1 MFCEEQGI
9 WINEKS
15 LSHATGFLL
24 YYRGS
29 YPASRAND
37 LSSFTPDPS
46 VVSMSPINSP
56 FTPADS
62 ACFCVSLDNLARP
75 PANRMNVR
83 GSMNL
88 KIAIVTKI
96 SSSLMGGMCSKG
108 VPGMG
113 FKIFMG
119 TEQTSN
125 SFSSKANSMRCFIV
139 SPIPMIPPEQI
150 SIPNSWAVRIVSFFC
165 SMVCV
170 VHLSLIHISE
180 PTRP

>member
-96 SSSLMGGMCSKG
+96 
-108 VPGMG
+108 
-113 FKIFMG
+113 
-119 TEQTSN
+119 
-125 SFSSKANSMRCFIV
+125 
-139 SPIPMIPPEQI
+139 
-150 SIPNSWAVRIVSFFC
+150 
-165 SMVCV
+165 
-170 VHLSLIHISE
+170 LSLIHI
-180 PTRP
+180 

>member
-96 SSSLMGGMCSKG
+96 SSSLMVFPVWDS
-108 VPGMG
+108 
-113 FKIFMG
+113 IYSW
-119 TEQTSN
+119 EQN
-125 SFSSKANSMRCFIV
+125 RPLILLVQKPIRYVV
-139 SPIPMIPPEQI
+139 SYFLPY
-150 SIPNSWAVRIVSFFC
+150 R
-165 SMVCV
+165 
-170 VHLSLIHISE
+170 
-180 PTRP
+180 

>member
-1 MFCEEQGI
+1 MKNRIRVERAELRITQQHLADVVGVSRQTINAIETGKFVPSTVLALKIAQVFNKSVEQVFN
-9 WINEKS
+9 WNQVTEMECSVKNRDLDKREKPVARDR
-15 LSHATGFLL
+15 LLL

-56 FTPADS
+56 FIPADS

-88 KIAIVTKI
+88 KIAIVTK
-96 SSSLMGGMCSKG
+96 
-108 VPGMG
+108 
-113 FKIFMG
+113 
-119 TEQTSN
+119 
-125 SFSSKANSMRCFIV
+125 
-139 SPIPMIPPEQI
+139 SPC
-150 SIPNSWAVRIVSFFC
+150 R
-165 SMVCV
+165 
-170 VHLSLIHISE
+170 
-180 PTRP
+180 

>member
-1 MFCEEQGI
+1 MRQAFYYIIEDRI
-9 WINEKS
+9 P
-15 LSHATGFLL
+15 LL
-24 YYRGS
+24 
-29 YPASRAND
+29 
-37 LSSFTPDPS
+37 TPDPS

-96 SSSLMGGMCSKG
+96 SSSLMGGICSRG

-113 FKIFMG
+113 FNIFMG
-119 TEQTSN
+119 TEQTPN
-125 SFSSKANSMRCFIV
+125 SISSKANSIR
-139 SPIPMIPPEQI
+139 
-150 SIPNSWAVRIVSFFC
+150 
-165 SMVCV
+165 
-170 VHLSLIHISE
+170 
-180 PTRP
+180 